1 MEGLVGLVILLAL
14 IVCGL
19 SAASLIARHWGRSW
33 VRSVTIVGALGLAV
47 YVAWANQALT
57 GWTEIFLALSG
68 VLAGVGVS
76 AVTLAPAMKASD
88 RGEHRREHR
97 FVGVGFGI
105 VVLLVV
111 AWTKGVSRLL
121 AAIAIDGGGGMYG
134 VAF

>member
-1 MEGLVGLVILLAL
+1 MNVLVFV
-14 IVCGL
+14 
-19 SAASLIARHWGRSW
+19 
-33 VRSVTIVGALGLAV
+33 LAV
-47 YVAWANQALT
+47 VALAAVAVA
-57 GWTEIFLALSG
+57 IFLALSG

-134 VAF
+134 PVMKGA